1 MRMPI
6 NAARQLAEDILISG
20 GMPQTNAMI
29 VADILLEAELRGR
42 KSHGFIRLPG
52 IKSKYGEAKQ
62 SELRVVREEGH
73 WSLIDGG
80 NHPGYLVAHYAMEG
94 AIKRAKVHGSSLVGV
109 YNTSHCGMAGYYAD
123 MARKEDLVALLFA
136 DCLPRITAFG
146 GSEPILGT
154 NPLTVSIPSNSTPI
168 LFDMSTAAIT
178 NGDLLVAIREGKQ
191 IAAGLGFDPQGNPTT
206 DPGQALKG
214 SVRPF
219 GEHKGFGLGLIIQI
233 LAGVLV
239 NAATIP
245 LPGVNYGLLMIVID
259 PSIFVPIDLFK
270 REVDVLLNRLKATR
284 REAGVEEIAIP
295 GERAYRERE
304 QRLETG
310 IDLED
315 NLLAQLRSETDLVN

>member
-1 MRMPI
+1 MTGTTPDTPSPTI
-6 NAARQLAEDILISG
+6 
-20 GMPQTNAMI
+20 
-29 VADILLEAELRGR
+29 
-42 KSHGFIRLPG
+42 
-52 IKSKYGEAKQ
+52 
-62 SELRVVREEGH
+62 
-73 WSLIDGG
+73 
-80 NHPGYLVAHYAMEG
+80 AMEG

-136 DCLPRITAFG
+136 DCLPRITTFG

-154 NPLTVSIPSNSTPI
+154 NPLAVSIPSNSTPI
-168 LFDMSTAAIT
+168 LFDMSTASI
-178 NGDLLVAIREGKQ
+178 
-191 IAAGLGFDPQGNPTT
+191 
-206 DPGQALKG
+206 
-214 SVRPF
+214 
-219 GEHKGFGLGLIIQI
+219 GFGLGLIIQI

-245 LPGVNYGLLMIVID
+245 PPGVNDGLLMIAID

-270 REVDVLLNRLKATR
+270 REVDVLLDCLKATR

-315 NLLAQLRSETDLVN
+315 NLLAQRDRCI